1 VRPASRDALARA
13 LDALGIDDAHRDEL
27 LARARPEVVLAL
39 APSDAPVGAS
49 KIGGA
54 PDLPDDTSWPVDR
67 EGRPL
72 SIVAQL
78 DLASLPAI
86 DRDLPREGTL
96 SFFYDT
102 VGQPPGDAPGDE
114 ASLAVVWNAPKPLRR
129 RDSHPDAEEF
139 PERALTPTV
148 AWGPPRGPVA
158 WPTDEAAGEAFVN
171 AWVGEAPEA
180 KLLGH
185 PDTLQEAMEGVCE
198 ALSRGDIPAV
208 DAGRLALDD
217 PRRDRWVLL
226 LQLGSDGAAAFS
238 FGSGSGRL
246 YVWIPRDA
254 LRARDF
260 SRARALVQDT

>member
-1 VRPASRDALARA
+1 MRPTSRDALARA
-13 LDALGIDDAHRDEL
+13 LGALGITDAHRDAL
-27 LARARPEVVLAL
+27 LTHARPEVALAL
-39 APSDAPVGAS
+39 APDEVPVGAS

-54 PDLPDDTSWPVDR
+54 PGLPDDTSWPVDR
-67 EGRPL
+67 DGRPL
-72 SIVAQL
+72 AFVAQL
-78 DLASLPAI
+78 DLASLPVV
-86 DRDLPREGTL
+86 DDDLPREGTL

-102 VGQPPGDAPGDE
+102 VRQPSGDAPGDE
-114 ASLAVVWNAPKPLRR
+114 ASLAVIWSVQKPLRC

-139 PERALTPTV
+139 PAHAVSATV
-148 AWGPPRGPVA
+148 AWGPPRDPVA

-198 ALSRGDIPAV
+198 ALSRGEEPTV

-226 LQLGSDGAAAFS
+226 LQLGSDGAAEFS

-246 YVWIPRDA
+246 YVWIPREA

>member
-1 VRPASRDALARA
+1 MRPLTRDALAQG
-13 LDALGIDDAHRDEL
+13 LGDLGLTDAHRDTL
-27 LARARPEVVLAL
+27 LAHARPELTLAL
-39 APSDAPVGAS
+39 TTDDVPAGAS

-54 PDLPDDTSWPVDR
+54 PDLPDDTSWPTDR
-67 EGRPL
+67 DAHAL
-72 SIVAQL
+72 SFVAQL
-78 DLASLPAI
+78 DLASLPAM
-86 DRDLPREGTL
+86 DHDLPREGTL

-102 VGQPPGDAPGDE
+102 VRQPPGDAPGDE
-114 ASLAVVWNAPKPLRR
+114 ASLAVIWNAPKPLRR
-129 RDSHPDAEEF
+129 RGSHPDAEEF
-139 PERALTPTV
+139 PECVVTATV
-148 AWGPPRGPVA
+148 AWGPPRDPVA

-226 LQLGSDGAAAFS
+226 LQLASDGAAAFS

-254 LRARDF
+254 LHARDF